1 MEVEENIQ
9 REYNPAH
16 PNYERWKS
24 ARDISLDR
32 ADFVKK
38 ILSAEISLSGLNIL
52 DIGAGEGSTSML
64 LSENNSVISL
74 EPKRERLKKITTT
87 DSLKPIQADCLN
99 LPFKK
104 RSFDLIIL
112 QDVIEH
118 FDLSENFVNDVYESL
133 SDSGI
138 IYFSTPNRL
147 SVFNII
153 SDPHWGFPFLSL
165 FNRKNVREYFI
176 RFFRKND
183 YYRND
188 IAELLSL
195 GRINKIFGKQFSI
208 KLHTRFSVNHLLID
222 GRGIIWSS
230 FHLRLIKLVK
240 KFKLEKFLLNISN
253 DASGVLNKFFTP
265 TFYII
270 LRKKNSL

>member
-1 MEVEENIQ
+1 MEIEENIQ

-24 ARDISLDR
+24 AREISFDR
-32 ADFVKK
+32 AEFVKK
-38 ILSAEISLSGLNIL
+38 ILSTEISLSGLNIL

-74 EPKRERLKKITTT
+74 EPKPERLKKITTT
-87 DSLKPIQADCLN
+87 SSLKPILADCLN

-104 RSFDLIIL
+104 NSFDLIIL

-118 FDLSENFVNDVYESL
+118 LNLSENFVNSLSESL
-133 SDSGI
+133 TDSGI
-138 IYFSTPNRL
+138 MYLSTPNRL

-153 SDPHWGFPFLSL
+153 SDPHWGLPFLSL

-195 GRINKIFGKQFSI
+195 GTINKIFGKQFYL
-208 KLHTRFSVNHLLID
+208 KLYTKFSVNHLLID

-240 KFKLEKFLLNISN
+240 KLKLEKFLLNMSN
-253 DASGVLNKFFTP
+253 DKSGILNKFFTP

-270 LRKKNSL
+270 LKKRNSL